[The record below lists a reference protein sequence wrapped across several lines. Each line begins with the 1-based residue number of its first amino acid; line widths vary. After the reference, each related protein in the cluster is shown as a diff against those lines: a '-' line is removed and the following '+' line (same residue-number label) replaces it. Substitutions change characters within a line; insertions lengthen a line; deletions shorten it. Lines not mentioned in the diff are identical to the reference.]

1 MRGVSWQESLTR
13 VVVIVCGAI
22 AAVLLI
28 RNGAAE
34 ALPAIAVGG
43 SIGACLMRTF
53 EDDEQ

>member
-22 AAVLLI
+22 AAVLLV